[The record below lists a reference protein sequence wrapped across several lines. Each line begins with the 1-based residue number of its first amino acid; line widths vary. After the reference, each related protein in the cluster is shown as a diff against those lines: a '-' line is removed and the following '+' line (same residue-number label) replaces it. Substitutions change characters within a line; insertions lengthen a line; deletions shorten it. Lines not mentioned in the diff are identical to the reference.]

1 MTAIS
6 WGQAARLSRSGRTA
20 MSGANKHRR
29 SSGQHSKYLVV
40 VPAQLRGQLARIGSS
55 QQEFAG
61 GFVDFLLGRV
71 TRHSR

>member
-20 MSGANKHRR
+20 ITGANKHRR

-40 VPAQLRGQLARIGSS
+40 PAQLRGQLARMGSS

-61 GFVDFLLGRV
+61 GFVDFLLGRA

>member
-1 MTAIS
+1 
-6 WGQAARLSRSGRTA
+6 
-20 MSGANKHRR
+20 
-29 SSGQHSKYLVV
+29 
-40 VPAQLRGQLARIGSS
+40 VPAQLRGQLARMGSS

>member
-20 MSGANKHRR
+20 MTGAKHRR
-29 SSGQHSKYLVV
+29 SSGQHSKYLI
-40 VPAQLRGQLARIGSS
+40 VPAQLRGQLARMGGS

-61 GFVDFLLGRV
+61 GFVDFLLGRGA
-71 TRHSR
+71 RYSR

>member
-1 MTAIS
+1 
-6 WGQAARLSRSGRTA
+6 